1 MFVVTGRLRL
11 SPVLEQ
17 PGMDMRVNAPAWPA
31 AGPEVEH
38 EPRIVDDKAAEPGR
52 AEAHPCQEN
61 FDPRQQIPVHA
72 SRLALLRS
80 CYVPYFATSAVGN
93 PL

>member
-1 MFVVTGRLRL
+1 MRDSLERPNS

-17 PGMDMRVNAPAWPA
+17 PGMDMRVNAPTWPA
-31 AGPEVEH
+31 AGAQVED
-38 EPRIVDDKAAEPGR
+38 EPRIVDDDAAEPGR
-52 AEAHPCQEN
+52 AEAHPCQKSL
-61 FDPRQQIPVHA
+61 DPRQQIPVHA

-80 CYVPYFATSAVGN
+80 WYVLYRCSGAVGN

>member
-1 MFVVTGRLRL
+1 
-11 SPVLEQ
+11 
-17 PGMDMRVNAPAWPA
+17 
-31 AGPEVEH
+31 
-38 EPRIVDDKAAEPGR
+38 VDDEAAEPRG
-52 AEAHPCQEN
+52 AEAHPCQKN

-80 CYVPYFATSAVGN
+80 CYVPYCVISAVGN

>member
-1 MFVVTGRLRL
+1 MRDSLD
-11 SPVLEQ
+11 SPGSRAVLQQ
-17 PGMDMRVNAPAWPA
+17 PGMHMGVNAPTWPA
-31 AGPEVEH
+31 ARPEVEH
-38 EPRIVDDKAAEPGR
+38 EPRIVDDEAAEPRG
-52 AEAHPCQEN
+52 AEAHPRQKN

-80 CYVPYFATSAVGN
+80 CYVPYCVISAVGN

>member
-1 MFVVTGRLRL
+1 MLVVPRGLRS

-17 PGMDMRVNAPAWPA
+17 PGMDMRVNAPTWPA
-31 AGPEVEH
+31 ARAEVEH
-38 EPRIVDDKAAEPGR
+38 EPRIVDDEAAEPGW
-52 AEAHPCQEN
+52 AEAHPCQED

-80 CYVPYFATSAVGN
+80 CFVPYCATDAVGN

>member
-1 MFVVTGRLRL
+1 MRDSLD
-11 SPVLEQ
+11 SPGSRAVLQQ
-17 PGMDMRVNAPAWPA
+17 PGMHMGVNAPTWPA
-31 AGPEVEH
+31 ARPEVEH
-38 EPRIVDDKAAEPGR
+38 EPRIVDDEAAEPRG
-52 AEAHPCQEN
+52 AEAHPCQKI

-80 CYVPYFATSAVGN
+80 CYVPYCVISAVGN